1 MQKSNLMN
9 RRYSALSLQGQRGAH
24 TVLLRMA
31 EDEGRASRIADLK
44 ERNPRLTWAEIA
56 RRVGVTERAATQWR
70 RTGALKPENAE
81 LLAKVFDVDFDYI
94 WSGPRPDTPDLFV
107 DRRQTPKTDAELADR
122 IDTIEQV
129 LQRIVRLLTHAD
141 GERETL
147 HDLVREA
154 RAEQEAIRVLL
165 AEQSEMLKLLRDGTA
180 PLERLV
186 SETRRALPAAP
197 EDPGAT
203 GRTSER
209 RTSSRASN

>member
-1 MQKSNLMN
+1 
-9 RRYSALSLQGQRGAH
+9 
-24 TVLLRMA
+24 MA

-94 WSGPRPDTPDLFV
+94 WSGPSARHPGPVRRPPPNPEDG
-107 DRRQTPKTDAELADR
+107 RRARGPHRHHRTGP
-122 IDTIEQV
+122 
-129 LQRIVRLLTHAD
+129 QRIVRLLTQAD
-141 GERETL
+141 GEREAL
-147 HDLVREA
+147 HGLVREA

-165 AEQSEMLKLLRDGTA
+165 AEQSEVLKLLRDGTA

-186 SETRRALPAAP
+186 SETRRALPTAP